1 MRRDLSEDVVQLLR
15 IRGRVQGV
23 GYRAFVQE
31 QALRLDLSGWTRN
44 RSDGAVEALVGGEK
58 GAIEKMIA
66 LLHRGPPGAHVAA
79 IETRDA
85 ASEALN
91 GYRGNFTILPTR

>member
-1 MRRDLSEDVVQLLR
+1 LSEDVIRLLR

-31 QALRLDLSGWTRN
+31 LAMRFDLSGWTRN
-44 RSDGAVEALVGGEK
+44 RSDGSVEALIGGEK
-58 GAIEKMIA
+58 GTIEKMIA
-66 LLHRGPPGAHVAA
+66 LLRRGPPGAHVAA

-85 ASEALN
+85 ATEALT
-91 GYRGNFTILPTR
+91 GYRGDFTILPTL

>member
-1 MRRDLSEDVVQLLR
+1 LSEDVIHLLR

-31 QALRLDLSGWTRN
+31 QAMRLDLSGWTRN
-44 RSDGAVEALVGGEK
+44 RSDGSVEALIGGEK
-58 GAIEKMIA
+58 GTIEKMIA
-66 LLHRGPPGAHVAA
+66 LLRRGPPGAQVAA

-85 ASEALN
+85 APEALT
-91 GYRGNFTILPTR
+91 GYRGDFTILSTL

>member
-1 MRRDLSEDVVQLLR
+1 LSDDVIHLLR

-31 QALRLDLSGWTRN
+31 QAMRLDLSGWTRN
-44 RSDGAVEALVGGEK
+44 RSDGSVEALIGGEK
-58 GAIEKMIA
+58 GTIEKMIA
-66 LLHRGPPGAHVAA
+66 LLGRGPSGAHVVS

-85 ASEALN
+85 APVALT
-91 GYRGNFTILPTR
+91 GYRGDFTILPTL